1 MTDQSELRDRFD
13 LLPTHELVS
22 MLRRRDSDEWRPEV
36 FDVVREILAA
46 RGIFSVDEA
55 GLVEPSIEPGA
66 GEHDLV
72 APGEDAAV
80 IATGLELQEAGD
92 CDKVL
97 RAEGIPAQ
105 VVPIPDGGFGVY
117 VAKHLQPKAEQLL
130 REAGLLPADDAPA
143 PISDTGGACPAC
155 GAAVVPGAGECPE
168 CGLAV

>member
-1 MTDQSELRDRFD
+1 MSDESELRDRFD
-13 LLPTHELVS
+13 MRPTHELVS

-36 FDVVREILAA
+36 FDVVRAILAA

-55 GLVEPSIEPGA
+55 GLEEPSIEPGA
-66 GEHDLV
+66 GENDLV
-72 APGEDAAV
+72 ATAEDAAA
-80 IATGLELQEAGD
+80 IATSLELHEAGD

-105 VVPIPDGGFGVY
+105 VVPIPDNGFGVY

-143 PISDTGGACPAC
+143 PITDTGGACPAC
-155 GAAVVPGAGECPE
+155 GAVVEAGAGECPE